1 MAPDGVARAAYY
13 DVLSTPST
21 LFNGKRAAGHGGT
34 AQDALKKFNQ
44 YRFVIDDML
53 KDTRAASIKLEARRA
68 GEQVRITAE
77 AEISTKGRSPRPARL
92 GSGSCWSRMR
102 SPTPA
107 ATGSRFT
114 ATSSVPSLAAPKA
127 HSSKEARDE
136 SRRPS
141 RWIDCAR
148 ASPPISRPIRRRPG
162 REASSRGSLP
172 PIALDRLS
180 VVAIVQDDQ
189 DRSILH
195 AVIVPLEGVKASKEH
210 EDGPR

>member
-1 MAPDGVARAAYY
+1 MPQG
-13 DVLSTPST
+13 T
-21 LFNGKRAAGHGGT
+21 LLEGGKG
-34 AQDALKKFNQ
+34 Q
-44 YRFVIDDML
+44 
-53 KDTRAASIKLEARRA
+53 SSSE
-68 GEQVRITAE
+68 
-77 AEISTKGRSPRPARL
+77 
-92 GSGSCWSRMR
+92 
-102 SPTPA
+102 
-107 ATGSRFT
+107 
-114 ATSSVPSLAAPKA
+114 TS
-127 HSSKEARDE
+127 
-136 SRRPS
+136 S

-162 REASSRGSLP
+162 MRGEFRRPSSP